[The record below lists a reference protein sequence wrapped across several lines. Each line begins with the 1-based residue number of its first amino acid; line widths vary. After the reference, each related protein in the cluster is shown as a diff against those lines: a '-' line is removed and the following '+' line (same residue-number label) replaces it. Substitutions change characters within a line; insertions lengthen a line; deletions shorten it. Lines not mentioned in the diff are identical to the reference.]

1 MKSKKNVACGAQG
14 GVPTIV
20 VVVAPGHTLGH
31 WSGMVWEAQTTNA
44 KEAPMN
50 ACMAMET
57 CFMGGLRSSSR
68 ADFGDAHME

>member
-1 MKSKKNVACGAQG
+1 
-14 GVPTIV
+14 
-20 VVVAPGHTLGH
+20 
-31 WSGMVWEAQTTNA
+31 MVWEAQTTNA

-50 ACMAMET
+50 ACMAMEM